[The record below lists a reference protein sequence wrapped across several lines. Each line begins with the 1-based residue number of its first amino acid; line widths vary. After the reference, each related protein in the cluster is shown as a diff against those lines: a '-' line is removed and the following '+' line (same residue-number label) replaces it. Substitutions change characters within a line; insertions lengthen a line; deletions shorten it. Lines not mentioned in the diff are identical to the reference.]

1 MWSNDNFILAP
12 KEINKARKRLLVSF
26 VFIFSI
32 FVGIFS
38 QIISFPFQDKSKFLL
53 TDQLV
58 KNDFRAK
65 IIDRNDNILAINVP
79 AWTMYA
85 DPKEVLEPDKTAK
98 FLHNLMPEKDLK
110 TLKTKLTLKKRFV
123 EIDRVSSPKRYQA
136 IFNSGITGIHF
147 MKIQTRVYPKGN
159 LASHILGNVG
169 RDGFG
174 LAGIER
180 KFDNV
185 LKSSEKSLK
194 LTINSNI
201 QYILQTEIEK
211 QIDFFEADAGAGI
224 ILSIKNGEIL
234 GLSSF
239 PSFDVNYFGEASI
252 NERFN
257 RATFGS
263 YDMGST
269 FKLINTAIALD
280 SGIVKLEDRFDT
292 TKPLYIG
299 KHKVDDFKYLKK
311 PANVAEI
318 LINSSNIGSAL
329 IAEKVGAKVQKNYFD
344 LLELTKKPDLP
355 LLEISQPIFNHRWT
369 RSNSMTASYGY
380 GLAVSP
386 IQLASAIACI
396 FNNGNFIKPKLI
408 IDNKKTI
415 KKNVFTKNTSLI
427 MRKLARAVVIHP
439 DGSGKKSDAFGYFVG
454 GKTGT
459 AELIDKNGGFQKHLN
474 LSSFVGAFPINDPQY
489 LILVLIE
496 KPKPQIEKLHHH
508 FTTGGQVAA
517 PVVKE
522 IVNKIAPILNIHPIV
537 TDLPKIEQAL
547 KLDLISNE
555 VRLTNASF

>member
-65 IIDRNDNILAINVP
+65 IIDRNDNILAISVP

-85 DPKEVLEPDKTAK
+85 DPKEVLEPHKTAK
-98 FLHNLMPEKDLK
+98 FLHNLMPEKDFK
-110 TLKTKLTLKKRFV
+110 TLKDKLTLKKRFV

-185 LKSSEKSLK
+185 LKSSEKPLK

-252 NERFN
+252 DERFN

-318 LINSSNIGSAL
+318 
-329 IAEKVGAKVQKNYFD
+329 
-344 LLELTKKPDLP
+344 
-355 LLEISQPIFNHRWT
+355 
-369 RSNSMTASYGY
+369 
-380 GLAVSP
+380 
-386 IQLASAIACI
+386 
-396 FNNGNFIKPKLI
+396 
-408 IDNKKTI
+408 
-415 KKNVFTKNTSLI
+415 
-427 MRKLARAVVIHP
+427 
-439 DGSGKKSDAFGYFVG
+439 
-454 GKTGT
+454 
-459 AELIDKNGGFQKHLN
+459 
-474 LSSFVGAFPINDPQY
+474 
-489 LILVLIE
+489 
-496 KPKPQIEKLHHH
+496 
-508 FTTGGQVAA
+508 
-517 PVVKE
+517 
-522 IVNKIAPILNIHPIV
+522 
-537 TDLPKIEQAL
+537 
-547 KLDLISNE
+547 
-555 VRLTNASF
+555 